1 MQDALHFTG
10 ARSTFIMAKTAT
22 VNARLDA
29 KLKTEAEAVFRALR
43 LSRTEALR
51 LFYRQ
56 VALRQGLPF
65 DVCIP
70 NEETIAAIEELE
82 AGEGKTYRG
91 STRKIFDR
99 VLRE

>member
-1 MQDALHFTG
+1 MPKK
-10 ARSTFIMAKTAT
+10 IAT
-22 VNARLDA
+22 VNVRLDA
-29 KLKTEAEAVFRALR
+29 KLKAEAETVFRTLH

-65 DVCIP
+65 DVRIP
-70 NEETIAAIEELE
+70 NAETVAAMEELE

-99 VLRE
+99 ILRE